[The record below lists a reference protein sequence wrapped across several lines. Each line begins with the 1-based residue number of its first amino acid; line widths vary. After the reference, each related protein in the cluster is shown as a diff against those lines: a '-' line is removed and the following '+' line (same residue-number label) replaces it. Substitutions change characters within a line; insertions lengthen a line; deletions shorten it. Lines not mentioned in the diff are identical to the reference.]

1 MKPISQSSNRVAP
14 AEKRSE
20 PRQPIRLE
28 KKKNILGRRIGEQT
42 GGSAEAKSRLIFVQR
57 CRLFRR

>member
-28 KKKNILGRRIGEQT
+28 KKKNTRGICPE
-42 GGSAEAKSRLIFVQR
+42 RLR
-57 CRLFRR
+57 